1 MNMSKYQKE
10 LRRVGHGLFVLCVLG
25 LSGQVYAQCNFV
37 GATGTITVQFSM
49 PKSLSIPADTPNG
62 TKVLTVNGSG
72 GGRVFKCGYS
82 DFHGIAGGAMPVND
96 MLPFADS
103 GLGYKLSSL
112 GGFESFYPSSY
123 TTSGNT
129 SVGTPYVLDIYKIG
143 PIKESKITA
152 GTFASYL
159 AGDLAIYNA
168 NLASDLNIVAASCEI
183 RSKTVDMGRHLVS
196 GFSGVGST
204 LVAKDFDIELV
215 GCGAGIKNITYKL
228 EASNGSFDSE
238 KGVAK
243 LDAGSV
249 PGVGM
254 QIKRNGTPVPLAR
267 WLSNLPAPV
276 EGNNAYGFSA
286 AYYQTAKKIDTSTVG
301 RANLSLTVTVNYL

>member
-25 LSGQVYAQCNFV
+25 LSGQVYGKCNFV
-37 GATGTITVQFSM
+37 GATGTINVQFLM

-62 TKVLTVNGSG
+62 TKVLTVYGSG
-72 GGRVFKCGYS
+72 GERTFKCDYY
-82 DFHGIAGGAMPVND
+82 DPHGVGGGVPVNN

-103 GLGYKLSSL
+103 GLGYKLSSA
-112 GGFESFYPSSY
+112 GGVEDLYPSIYASNSNS
-123 TTSGNT
+123 T
-129 SVGTPYVLDIYKIG
+129 VGTPYVIDIYKIG
-143 PIKESKITA
+143 PIKESKIMA
-152 GTFASYL
+152 GPFASYV

-168 NLASDLNIVAASCEI
+168 SLVSDLNIVAASCEI
-183 RSKTVDMGRHLVS
+183 RSKTVDMGRHLAS

-228 EASNGSFDSE
+228 EASNGNFDSE

-267 WLSNLPAPV
+267 WLNNLPAPV

-286 AYYQTAKKIDTSTVG
+286 AYYQTAKRIDTSTVG